1 MGQRDSEFQTY
12 GDGCPATAWSYSRS
26 VCPGLTGPGH
36 SPWSQGSL
44 GRSVP
49 LTIPAAS
56 KGPEH
61 PEPYVYFP

>member
-1 MGQRDSEFQTY
+1 MGQQDGEFQTY
-12 GDGCPATAWSYSRS
+12 GDGCPAAAWSCSRS
-26 VCPGLTGPGH
+26 ACPGLTSPGH
-36 SPWSQGSL
+36 SPPSQGSL
-44 GRSVP
+44 GRLVP